1 MKLGL
6 QKGWVYKIQFW
17 SKWKKEVFFNMSV
30 EVAN

>member
-17 SKWKKEVFFNMSV
+17 SKWKKRGVFQYVSGGG
-30 EVAN
+30 